1 MATSNAFT
9 SAGTDI
15 SISATLPGTYD
26 ATAFAGLTW
35 VSIGEVTELGEFG
48 RVYNIV
54 KLNLLKDRRTVK
66 RKGSFDDGTIAAQMA
81 RVPDDAGQ
89 AILTAAVNSDNSYA
103 IKVTLQDGTKF
114 YFSAQISSYTTNVG
128 NVDQIT
134 AATVNFEIDNNII
147 EVPAP

>member
-15 SISATLPGTYD
+15 SIC
-26 ATAFAGLTW
+26 ATAPATYNAVGFAALTW
-35 VSIGEVTELGEFG
+35 TSIGEVTELGEFG

-66 RKGSFDDGTIAAQMA
+66 RKGSYDDGTVAAQMA

-89 AILTAAVNSDNSYA
+89 TILVAAVNSDSSYS

-134 AATVNFEIDNNII
+134 SATVNFEIDNNII
-147 EVPAP
+147 EVAAP

>member
-1 MATSNAFT
+1 MGTSAAFT

-15 SISATLPGTYD
+15 SICANAPATYN
-26 ATAFAGLTW
+26 ATGFAALTW
-35 VSIGEVTELGEFG
+35 ISIGEVTELGEFG

-66 RKGSFDDGTIAAQMA
+66 RKGSYDDGTVAAQMA

-89 AILTAAVNSDNSYA
+89 AILVAAVNSDSSYS

-134 AATVNFEIDNNII
+134 SATVNFEIDNNII
-147 EVPAP
+147 EVAA

>member
-15 SISATLPGTYD
+15 SICANAPATYD
-26 ATAFAGLTW
+26 AIGFAALTW
-35 VSIGEVTELGEFG
+35 TSIGEVTELGEFG

-66 RKGSFDDGTIAAQMA
+66 RKGSYDDGTVAAQMA

-89 AILTAAVNSDNSYA
+89 AILAAAVNSDSSYS

-134 AATVNFEIDNNII
+134 SATVNFEIDNNII
-147 EVPAP
+147 EVAS

>member
-15 SISATLPGTYD
+15 SICANAPATYD
-26 ATAFAGLTW
+26 AIGFAALTW
-35 VSIGEVTELGEFG
+35 TSIGEVTELGEFG

-66 RKGSFDDGTIAAQMA
+66 RKGSYDDGTVAAQMA

-89 AILTAAVNSDNSYA
+89 AILVAAVNSDASYS
-103 IKVTLQDGTKF
+103 IKITLQDGTKF

-134 AATVNFEIDNNII
+134 SATVNFEIDNNII
-147 EVPAP
+147 EVAP

>member
-15 SISATLPGTYD
+15 SICANAPATYD
-26 ATAFAGLTW
+26 AIGFAALTW
-35 VSIGEVTELGEFG
+35 TSIGEVTELGEFG

-66 RKGSFDDGTIAAQMA
+66 RKGSYDDGTVAAQMA

-89 AILTAAVNSDNSYA
+89 AILVAAVNSDSSYS

-134 AATVNFEIDNNII
+134 SATVNFEIDNNII
-147 EVPAP
+147 EVAS

>member
-15 SISATLPGTYD
+15 SICANAPATYD
-26 ATAFAGLTW
+26 AIGFAALTW
-35 VSIGEVTELGEFG
+35 TSIGEVTELGEFG

-66 RKGSFDDGTIAAQMA
+66 RKGSYDDGTVAAQMA

-89 AILTAAVNSDNSYA
+89 AILVAAVNSDSSYS

-134 AATVNFEIDNNII
+134 SATVNFEIDNNII
-147 EVPAP
+147 EVAA

>member
-15 SISATLPGTYD
+15 SICANAPATYD
-26 ATAFAGLTW
+26 AIGFAALTW
-35 VSIGEVTELGEFG
+35 ISIGEVTELGEFG

-66 RKGSFDDGTIAAQMA
+66 RKGSYDDGTVAAQMA

-89 AILTAAVNSDNSYA
+89 AILVAAVNSDSSYS

-134 AATVNFEIDNNII
+134 SATVNFEIDNNII
-147 EVPAP
+147 EVAA

>member
-1 MATSNAFT
+1 MTTSNAFT

-15 SISATLPGTYD
+15 SICANAPATYNAIG
-26 ATAFAGLTW
+26 FAALAWT
-35 VSIGEVTELGEFG
+35 SIGEVTELGEFG

-66 RKGSFDDGTIAAQMA
+66 RKGSYDDGTVAAQMA
-81 RVPDDAGQ
+81 RVPDDTGQ
-89 AILTAAVNSDNSYA
+89 AILVAAVNSDSSYS

-134 AATVNFEIDNNII
+134 SATVNFEIDNNII
-147 EVPAP
+147 EVAP

>member
-15 SISATLPGTYD
+15 SICANAPATYD
-26 ATAFAGLTW
+26 AIGFAALTW
-35 VSIGEVTELGEFG
+35 TSIGEVTELGEFG

-66 RKGSFDDGTIAAQMA
+66 RKGSYDDGTVAAQMA

-89 AILTAAVNSDNSYA
+89 AILVAAVNSDSSYS

-134 AATVNFEIDNNII
+134 SATVNFEIDNNII
-147 EVPAP
+147 EVAP

>member
-15 SISATLPGTYD
+15 SICANAPATYN
-26 ATAFAGLTW
+26 ATGFAALTW
-35 VSIGEVTELGEFG
+35 TSIGEVTELGEFG

-66 RKGSFDDGTIAAQMA
+66 RKGSYDDGTVAAQMA

-89 AILTAAVNSDNSYA
+89 AILVAAVNSDSSYS

-134 AATVNFEIDNNII
+134 SATVNFEIDNNII
-147 EVPAP
+147 EVAA

>member
-15 SISATLPGTYD
+15 SICANAPATYNAIGFSA
-26 ATAFAGLTW
+26 LTW
-35 VSIGEVTELGEFG
+35 TSIGEVTELGEFG

-66 RKGSFDDGTIAAQMA
+66 RKGSYDDGTVAAQMA

-89 AILTAAVNSDNSYA
+89 AILVAAVNSDSSYS

-134 AATVNFEIDNNII
+134 SATVNFEIDNNII
-147 EVPAP
+147 EVAP

>member
-15 SISATLPGTYD
+15 SICANAPATYD
-26 ATAFAGLTW
+26 AIGFAALTW
-35 VSIGEVTELGEFG
+35 TSIGEVTELGEFG

-66 RKGSFDDGTIAAQMA
+66 RKGSYDDGTVAAQMA

-89 AILTAAVNSDNSYA
+89 AILVAAVNSDSSYS
-103 IKVTLQDGTKF
+103 IRVTLQDGTKF

-134 AATVNFEIDNNII
+134 SATVNFEIDNNII
-147 EVPAP
+147 EVAP

>member
-15 SISATLPGTYD
+15 SICANAPATYD
-26 ATAFAGLTW
+26 AIGFAALTW
-35 VSIGEVTELGEFG
+35 ISIGEVTELGEFG

-66 RKGSFDDGTIAAQMA
+66 RKGSYDDGTVAAQMA

-89 AILTAAVNSDNSYA
+89 AILVAAVNSDSSYS
-103 IKVTLQDGTKF
+103 IRVTLQDGTKF

-134 AATVNFEIDNNII
+134 SATVNFEIDNNII
-147 EVPAP
+147 EVAA

>member
-15 SISATLPGTYD
+15 SICAIAPATYNAVG
-26 ATAFAGLTW
+26 FAALTW
-35 VSIGEVTELGEFG
+35 TSIGEVTELGEFG

-66 RKGSFDDGTIAAQMA
+66 RKGSYDDGTVAAQMA

-89 AILTAAVNSDNSYA
+89 AILVAAVNSDSSYS
-103 IKVTLQDGTKF
+103 IRVTLQDGTKF

-134 AATVNFEIDNNII
+134 SATVNFEIDNNII
-147 EVPAP
+147 EVAA

>member
-15 SISATLPGTYD
+15 SISATLPATYD
-26 ATAFAGLTW
+26 ATAFAALTW

-66 RKGSFDDGTIAAQMA
+66 RKGSFDDGTISAQMA

-89 AILTAAVNSDNSYA
+89 TILTTAVNSDNSYA

-147 EVPAP
+147 EVAGP

>member
-15 SISATLPGTYD
+15 SIC
-26 ATAFAGLTW
+26 ATAPATYNAVGFAALTW
-35 VSIGEVTELGEFG
+35 TSIGEVTELGEFG

-66 RKGSFDDGTIAAQMA
+66 RKGSYDDGTVAAQMA

-89 AILTAAVNSDNSYA
+89 TILVAAVNSDSSYS

-134 AATVNFEIDNNII
+134 SATVNFEIDNNII
-147 EVPAP
+147 EVPA

>member
-15 SISATLPGTYD
+15 SICANAPATYD
-26 ATAFAGLTW
+26 ATGFAALTW
-35 VSIGEVTELGEFG
+35 TSIGEVTELGEFG

-66 RKGSFDDGTIAAQMA
+66 RKGSYDDGTVAAQMA

-89 AILTAAVNSDNSYA
+89 AILVAAVNSDSSYS
-103 IKVTLQDGTKF
+103 IKITLQDGTKF
-114 YFSAQISSYTTNVG
+114 YFSAQISSYTTNIG

-134 AATVNFEIDNNII
+134 SATVNFEIDNNII
-147 EVPAP
+147 EVAP